1 MSYYLILIRMT
12 IIKKKKNLQAIN
24 AKEGVEK
31 RKLSCT
37 VGGNIDLCSHYAEQ
51 YGSPLKN

>member
-51 YGSPLKN
+51 YGSP